1 MNSKV
6 ALIMG
11 LLIGLVLG
19 SAIMFAFIRSQVE
32 LYKGKVGEL
41 ELTISKLNSKLAE
54 LTKELTSLK
63 KAISTSIILL
73 PDREYYPMAKKLIER
88 ANKTILVTIYVIKYD
103 PREEN
108 DPVNVLLRE
117 LVKAKK
123 RGLDVRVL
131 VDDATQRSY
140 KQTIKFLRD
149 NGVLVRLDES
159 SRITTHV
166 KLVIVDHKYLL
177 IGSHNWTE
185 SALSYNHEYSALIIS
200 PDLAKNVEM
209 YFESLWNKGRIP

>member
-88 ANKTILVTIYVIKYD
+88 ANKTILVAIYVIKYD